1 MLLLFKKYFNIKV
14 YLYVLAL
21 TNSVNSVKVIL
32 YKLWS
37 DFVEYIEYDSK
48 YTDKK
53 KLRKAASAVAG
64 MMLLF
69 LLFSIVYEYVL
80 LYGINIIFNKN
91 FSFSKAYYREA
102 VIFFYTFLPNM
113 VMIVNFTIQILS
125 LITSVMI
132 VSLVYKF
139 KPIPFLSKKI
149 STDNIDFY
157 NNNLS
162 QNTEKISIFKL
173 TFIGFCITIALNFV
187 ISMIINALKMLV
199 EKSGLVVPEPD
210 LSFKNNSFANL
221 LVYSL
226 ALFVFAPLIEEFL
239 IRGCVLKILKPFGNR
254 FAIIISA
261 AFFALLHGNI
271 VQGAGAFII
280 GLILGYVTVK
290 SNSLL
295 PAIIIHAL
303 NNFLSFLAIVVVNL
317 NNYGATLFFSMIYI
331 AIITLGVAFFF
342 LNLKKMKIDDCNMT
356 VLSKKETYTALFT
369 TVLIWIYLA
378 YELFRFLFAFYI
390 NNK

>member
-1 MLLLFKKYFNIKV
+1 M
-14 YLYVLAL
+14 
-21 TNSVNSVKVIL
+21 
-32 YKLWS
+32 
-37 DFVEYIEYDSK
+37 EYIEYDSK

-187 ISMIINALKMLV
+187 ISMIINALKMFV